1 MRLYSFSNKME
12 LYYEYGFSTKF
23 RDKFGNFASAA
34 EFSSEVSEA
43 VFGKAIPATPKV
55 SGKVGAN
62 KKPVLTWG
70 EVEGATGYIV
80 YRSTKKDKG
89 YTAIG
94 EAESLTYE
102 DLTAV
107 KGKTYY
113 YKVVA
118 VGDGVQSAQ
127 SSYAKVKSK

>member
-1 MRLYSFSNKME
+1 MDTIFNLFCNDTGAGIGEGRYS
-12 LYYEYGFSTKF
+12 GV
-23 RDKFGNFASAA
+23 RAIASAA
-34 EFSSEVSEA
+34 EFSSEVSAA

-70 EVEGATGYIV
+70 EVEGATKYIV

-89 YTAIG
+89 YTVIG
-94 EAESLTYE
+94 ESEVLTYE

-118 VGDGVQSAQ
+118 VGEGVQSAQ